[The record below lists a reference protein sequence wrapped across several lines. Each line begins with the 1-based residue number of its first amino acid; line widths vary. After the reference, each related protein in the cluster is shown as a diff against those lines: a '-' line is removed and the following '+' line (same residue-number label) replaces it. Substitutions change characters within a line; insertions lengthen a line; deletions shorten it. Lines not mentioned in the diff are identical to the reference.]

1 MPENAQEIHARAANA
16 LRSPDVQ
23 EWWAT
28 WPFEGPVRPRAL
40 SGTWARARTPWRG
53 RRRLLGLRQ
62 AR

>member
-23 EWWAT
+23 EWAT

-40 SGTWARARTPWRG
+40 CGTWA
-53 RRRLLGLRQ
+53 
-62 AR
+62 